1 MESYINLGNPRPS
14 EGYNALLG
22 NIPASNPPSVGSL
35 ASMTPSVSNN
45 VKEVMTNAVASY
57 PVFAKPYKAHFE
69 RYLHPGDLI
78 FVLNDEKAAG
88 YAGTERRGKPC
99 ILANLPL
106 LNHFLSLKGTRQN
119 DVPQA
124 FTDAD
129 NWNWLG
135 VMRNDMQ
142 VTGGAPG
149 AGRIYRK
156 PQYQRLINVDVRGA
170 TRTFNYWAS
179 AKAGDTLYL
188 RRVTLDRLLLETGD
202 IDSAILSKKAVEAA
216 RGDMAKMQLVQ
227 QFVPSIMKPD
237 LRDAVDT
244 DFKTMSAFTDS
255 EQSPLKTDNKSMG
268 GGDLIKVGYCF
279 QHVGSGERVYD
290 RAAVMAALTFQDDRF
305 RLPLLPMFVCT

>member
-14 EGYNALLG
+14 AGYNAVLG
-22 NIPASNPPSVGSL
+22 NIPASAPPSVGSL
-35 ASMTPSVSNN
+35 ASMVPSVSNN

-57 PVFAKPYKAHFE
+57 PVFAKPYKSHFE

-78 FVLNDEKAAG
+78 FVHVSDKAAG
-88 YAGTERRGKPC
+88 ASGTERRGKPC

-106 LNHFLSLKGTRQN
+106 LNYFLSKQKQPGTDFQE
-119 DVPQA
+119 DFPEE
-124 FTDAD
+124 FTNAD
-129 NWNWLG
+129 NWEWLG

-188 RRVTLDRLLLETGD
+188 RRVSLDKTMLDSGHIE
-202 IDSAILSKKAVEAA
+202 SAILSKKYTGATKPHHVVE
-216 RGDMAKMQLVQ
+216 QII
-227 QFVPSIMKPD
+227 PSIMKPD
-237 LRDAVDT
+237 LPDAVDS
-244 DFKTMSAFTDS
+244 DFKTMSAFNDS
-255 EQSPLKTDNKSMG
+255 EQSPLKTDENSIS

-279 QHVGSGERVYD
+279 QHIGSGERVYD

-305 RLPLLPMFVCT
+305 RLPLIPLFVRT